1 MKILLINHFPL
12 TGSGSGV
19 YTQNIANSL
28 LKKGHELCI
37 IIPENEKFENI
48 DKNIK
53 IFPVYF
59 KTKSLP
65 FNFPC
70 FTTHPRSQKKFS
82 ELSKDEINLYMES
95 FDNIIKKA
103 IDTFKPDIIHIGHI
117 WILSYIVSKYNIPF
131 VITTHGTDLIGYRE
145 IPYFRK
151 YCDTAVNKANNIICI
166 SKENE
171 LLLNTIFPNNK
182 DKTLLIPNGYNT
194 DWFYPKNINKNE
206 FLKQFNINNNYDK
219 IVCFVGKFTKI
230 KGIDILLKAA
240 KIYEKENVLTV
251 LAGNGELMEQMKQ
264 LANSLKLKNIFFIK
278 NQPHQ
283 ILNELY
289 NISDVSIVCSRNEAF
304 GLVAVEA
311 LACGTPVIAS
321 NVGGLTDIVNENVG
335 FLFESENEFDLADK
349 INIILDKKIVF
360 DRESISK
367 YAKENFSQDQYTDQL
382 INIYNK
388 YVKNK

>member
-37 IIPENEKFENI
+37 VIPENKEIENI
-48 DKNIK
+48 DENIK

-59 KTKSLP
+59 QTELLP

-82 ELSKDEINLYMES
+82 ELNKEEIKLYIES
-95 FDNIIKKA
+95 FNKVIKEA

-117 WILSYIVSKYNIPF
+117 WILPYLVSKYNIPF
-131 VITTHGTDLIGYRE
+131 VITAHGTDLIGYQE

-151 YCDTAVNKANNIICI
+151 YCDIAVNKTNNIICV

-171 LLLNTIFPNNK
+171 ILLNTIFPNQKNK
-182 DKTLLIPNGYNT
+182 ITFIPNGYNI
-194 DWFYPKNINKNE
+194 DWFYPKNINKNK
-206 FLKQFNINNNYDK
+206 FLKQFNINNHYDK

-240 KIYEKENVLTV
+240 KIYEKENILTI
-251 LAGNGELMEQMKQ
+251 LAGDGELMEEMKQ
-264 LANSLKLKNIFFIK
+264 LANSLQLKNIFFIK

-289 NISDVSIVCSRNEAF
+289 NIADVSIVCSRSEAF
-304 GLVAVEA
+304 GLVAIEA

-321 NVGGLTDIVNENVG
+321 NIGGLTDIVNEKVG
-335 FLFESENEFDLADK
+335 FLFESENEIDLANK
-349 INIILDKKIVF
+349 INLILNKKVIFDKTI
-360 DRESISK
+360 ISK
-367 YAKENFSQDQYTDQL
+367 YAKKNFSQDQYTEQL

-388 YVKNK
+388 CVKK

>member
-37 IIPENEKFENI
+37 IVPENKQIENI

-53 IFPVYF
+53 IFPIYF
-59 KTKSLP
+59 QTKLLP

-82 ELSKDEINLYMES
+82 ELNKEEIKLYIDI
-95 FDNIIKKA
+95 FDNTIKEV
-103 IDTFKPDIIHIGHI
+103 IDIFKPDIIHIGHI
-117 WILSYIVSKYNIPF
+117 WILSYLVSKYNIPF
-131 VITTHGTDLIGYRE
+131 VITTHGTDLIGYQE
-145 IPYFRK
+145 IKNFRK
-151 YCDTAVNKANNIICI
+151 YCDIAVNKTNNIICI

-171 LLLNTIFPNNK
+171 SLLNNIFPNQKNK
-182 DKTLLIPNGYNT
+182 ITLIPNGYNI
-194 DWFYPKNINKNE
+194 DWFYPKNVNKEE
-206 FLKQFNINNNYDK
+206 FLKQFNINNKYEK

-240 KIYEKENVLTV
+240 KIYEKENILTI
-251 LAGNGELMEQMKQ
+251 LAGDGELMEEMKQ
-264 LANSLKLKNIFFIK
+264 LANSLHLKNVFFIK
-278 NQPHQ
+278 NQPHN

-289 NISDVSIVCSRNEAF
+289 NIADVSIVCSRSEAF
-304 GLVAVEA
+304 GLVAIEA

-321 NVGGLTDIVNENVG
+321 NIGGLTDIVNEKVG
-335 FLFESENEFDLADK
+335 FLFESENEIDLANK
-349 INIILDKKIVF
+349 INLILNKDVIFDKAIIY
-360 DRESISK
+360 K
-367 YAKENFSQDQYTDQL
+367 YAKENFSQDQYTEQL

-388 YVKNK
+388 CLKE

>member
-37 IIPENEKFENI
+37 VIPENKEIENI
-48 DKNIK
+48 DENIK

-59 KTKSLP
+59 QTELLP

-82 ELSKDEINLYMES
+82 ELNKEEIKLYIES
-95 FDNIIKKA
+95 FNKVIKEA

-117 WILSYIVSKYNIPF
+117 WILPYLVSKYNIPF
-131 VITTHGTDLIGYRE
+131 VITAHGTDLIGYQE

-151 YCDTAVNKANNIICI
+151 YCDIAVNKTNNIICV

-171 LLLNTIFPNNK
+171 ILLNTIFPNQKNK
-182 DKTLLIPNGYNT
+182 ITFIPNGYNI
-194 DWFYPKNINKNE
+194 DWFYPKNINKNK
-206 FLKQFNINNNYDK
+206 FLKQFNINNHYDK

-240 KIYEKENVLTV
+240 KIYEKENILTI
-251 LAGNGELMEQMKQ
+251 LAGDGELMEEMKQ
-264 LANSLKLKNIFFIK
+264 LSNSLQLKNIFFIK

-289 NISDVSIVCSRNEAF
+289 NIADVSIVCSRSEAF
-304 GLVAVEA
+304 GLVAIEA

-321 NVGGLTDIVNENVG
+321 NIGGLTDIVNEKVG
-335 FLFESENEFDLADK
+335 FLFESENEIDLANK
-349 INIILDKKIVF
+349 INLILNKKVIFDKTI
-360 DRESISK
+360 ISK
-367 YAKENFSQDQYTDQL
+367 YAKENFSQDQYIEQL

-388 YVKNK
+388 CLKK